1 MNWLKKQSMEIPNKK
16 FINGLTFLEV
26 YERVAD
32 LACRL
37 NTYVKDQSRVALY
50 AHNSEEMALF
60 FLALLSLETEVLMLN
75 TRLTNEEMTKQLK
88 VLGIRVAFSQDD
100 TFISFHEVLRN
111 GVREKL
117 SLAEKFKPEQIAV
130 IMNTSATSGEFKSVP
145 LRWKQFDAHVQASQ
159 KSLGV
164 TEEDNWLLA
173 LPMYHIGGLTI
184 LLRSLYNG
192 TRVTL
197 MEKFDQEKMQKLIES
212 AAVNMISVVPTM
224 LNRIIDRIGEHRL
237 RVVLVGGEFIPKPL
251 VERCLKKN
259 IPIYKTYGMTETT
272 SQSTTFSVLE
282 YPHKWDSVGLPL
294 ENVKIRIG
302 DPDEDGIGKV
312 LLQSPMLMDGYIGH
326 EPIAGFFN
334 TEDIGYIDED
344 GFLYILDRREN
355 IIISG
360 GENIYPEEIENVLY
374 AHPGIS
380 ECAIVGKKDAKWGQ
394 VPVLFVVSS
403 LDEDFIFNYL
413 AERISRYK
421 LPKSI
426 YFMDELP
433 KNSSGKILKKD
444 LAKRYADRKN

>member
-1 MNWLKKQSMEIPNKK
+1 MNWLKKQSIANPNKK
-16 FINGLTFLEV
+16 FINEMTFLRV
-26 YERVAD
+26 YERVTD
-32 LACRL
+32 LARRL
-37 NTYVKDQSRVALY
+37 NTYVKDQSRAALY
-50 AHNSEEMALF
+50 ANNSEETALF
-60 FLALLSLETEVLMLN
+60 FLALLSLEKEILMLN
-75 TRLTNEEMTKQLK
+75 TRLTNKEITRQLK
-88 VLGIRVAFSQDD
+88 ALDIRVAFSRDD

-111 GVREKL
+111 GILEEI
-117 SLAEKFKPEQIAV
+117 SLAEEFRPEQIVV

-164 TEEDNWLLA
+164 TEEDNWLLV

-192 TRVTL
+192 TRITL
-197 MEKFDQEKMQKLIES
+197 MEKFDQEKMLKLIED
-212 AAVNMISVVPTM
+212 AAINMISVVPTM
-224 LNRIIDRIGEHRL
+224 FNRIIDRIVEHHL

-251 VERCLKKN
+251 VEKSLKKN

-282 YPHKWDSVGLPL
+282 YPNKWDSVGLPL
-294 ENVKIRIG
+294 EHVKIRIEN
-302 DPDEDGIGKV
+302 PDKNGIGKV
-312 LLQSPMLMDGYIGH
+312 LLQSPMLMDGYIGQ

-334 TEDIGYIDED
+334 TEDIGFIDPD

-360 GENIYPEEIENVLY
+360 GENIYPEEIENILY

-380 ECAIVGKKDAKWGQ
+380 ECAVVGKKDTKWGQ

-403 LDEDFIFNYL
+403 LDEDVIFDYL

-421 LPKSI
+421 LPQKI

-433 KNSSGKILKKD
+433 KNSSGKIIKKD
-444 LAKRYADRKN
+444 LAKRNADRKN